1 MNIRRYICIIAVL
14 GISGLMMAQKTD
26 KVVSHTFEVDGKL
39 PAINEEMEMRTGD
52 EICSYW
58 AKNEGSK
65 KVVTA
70 SWDKDCS
77 MFLPQ
82 QSIFFNCMMK
92 AFANHYSVTLSPDII
107 WTVISQQFSH
117 YINLDPEKYRDKLV
131 NHEGKML
138 LSVDTKY
145 DLYSP
150 NVEWDDILADF
161 DKQIA
166 QNTKGNMAD
175 MMRADFSTTG
185 TTERIVSQVMLMST
199 VKSFFEFQVFYAMCG
214 IPSIT
219 IEGTPDDWRKVMKK
233 TEEFRNFDLGWW
245 VDDLTPILQEFVK
258 AAEGDA
264 KNDFWRDIVKK
275 DRPREL
281 EGLSCVDYFERIK
294 KPTCLDGWFLK
305 FMPFDTDGL
314 TPKEV
319 NFEIN
324 NMLPNVASAPFIYKT
339 IDDSGNTLHEKSMN
353 LIAGL
358 VGIDVDKKNRFMR
371 PRVGW
376 MVCESNEKSFEQ
388 KVLEGQ
394 ELKVNKMPEV
404 LKTIEYLPEIK
415 INFINEIDVPKWMS
429 TVKIDF
435 IHLYADKISKISE
448 EALKE
453 IFPDRDITVRI
464 IDDDRKFADIYIK
477 AKQSFAPED
486 YVFIRPNGYAHFPG
500 SYEDYE
506 KYIDD
511 CRSKASNPKQLPQM
525 KMRVNFIVEK
535 DGSISNITV
544 QENPDA
550 SPEHYEEA
558 KRIISGMPKW
568 KPAYR
573 EFPKDEKVKVRSK
586 KTESITVF

>member
-14 GISGLMMAQKTD
+14 GISGLMMAQKTN

-39 PAINEEMEMRTGD
+39 PAINEEMEMETG
-52 EICSYW
+52 EEAYWYW
-58 AKNEGSK
+58 ASK

-82 QSIFFNCMMK
+82 QSIFFNCMVE

-131 NHEGKML
+131 NHEGKME
-138 LSVDTKY
+138 LSVETKY

-150 NVEWDDILADF
+150 KVEWDKILSDF
-161 DKQIA
+161 DAQIA
-166 QNTKGNMAD
+166 QNTKGNIAD
-175 MMRADFSTTG
+175 VMRADFSTTG
-185 TTERIVSQVMLMST
+185 TTERIASQVMLMST
-199 VKSFFEFQVFYAMCG
+199 VKAFFSFVIFYHCG

-219 IEGTPDDWRKVMKK
+219 IEGTPDDWRKIIKK
-233 TEEFRNFDLGWW
+233 TEGFRSFDLDWW

-258 AAEGDA
+258 AAEGNA
-264 KNDFWRDIVKK
+264 NNDFWRNIVKK
-275 DRPREL
+275 DRPK
-281 EGLSCVDYFERIK
+281 GMKDSGCGGFEK
-294 KPTCLDGWFLK
+294 DATELDGWFLK
-305 FMPFDTDGL
+305 FIPFSNSGR
-314 TPKEV
+314 TPQKV
-319 NFEIN
+319 IIDSDD
-324 NMLPNVASAPFIYKT
+324 MLPNVASAPFIYKA
-339 IDDSGNTLHEKSMN
+339 IDKTGKVMSETPMN

-358 VGIDVDKKNRFMR
+358 VGIDVDQKNRFMR

-376 MVCESNEKSFEQ
+376 MVCESNEKSFEERILDITRLRVN
-388 KVLEGQ
+388 KIPE
-394 ELKVNKMPEV
+394 ELKS
-404 LKTIEYLPEIK
+404 IEYLPEIELY
-415 INFINEIDVPKWMS
+415 FMDEIDIPKWMS
-429 TVKIDF
+429 TMKIDKLSL
-435 IHLYADKISKISE
+435 HTDKISKISVE
-448 EALKE
+448 TLKE
-453 IFPDRDITVRI
+453 IFPDRDIHVE
-464 IDDDRKFADIYIK
+464 DKFGVTYTIT
-477 AKQSFAPED
+477 AKQSLAPED
-486 YVFIRPNGYAHFPG
+486 YVFIHPDRYADFPG
-500 SYEDYE
+500 SYEDYK
-506 KYIDD
+506 KYMED
-511 CRSKASNPKQLPQM
+511 CRNKASNPKQLPQM
-525 KMRVNFIVEK
+525 DMEVEFIVEK

>member
-39 PAINEEMEMRTGD
+39 PAINEEMEMETG
-52 EICSYW
+52 EEAYWYW
-58 AKNEGSK
+58 ASK

-82 QSIFFNCMMK
+82 QSIFFNCMVE

-117 YINLDPEKYRDKLV
+117 YINLDPEKYRDKFV
-131 NHEGKML
+131 NHEGKME
-138 LSVDTKY
+138 LSVETKY

-150 NVEWDDILADF
+150 KVEWDKILSDF
-161 DKQIA
+161 DAQIA
-166 QNTKGNMAD
+166 QNTKGNIAD
-175 MMRADFSTTG
+175 VMRADFSTTG
-185 TTERIVSQVMLMST
+185 TTERIASQVMLMST
-199 VKSFFEFQVFYAMCG
+199 VKAFFSFVIFYHCG

-219 IEGTPDDWRKVMKK
+219 IEGTPDDWRKIIKK
-233 TEEFRNFDLGWW
+233 TEGFRSFDLDWW

-275 DRPREL
+275 DRPK
-281 EGLSCVDYFERIK
+281 GMKDSGCGGFEK
-294 KPTCLDGWFLK
+294 DATELDGWFLK
-305 FMPFDTDGL
+305 FIPFSNSGR
-314 TPKEV
+314 TPQKV
-319 NFEIN
+319 IIDSDD
-324 NMLPNVASAPFIYKT
+324 MLPNVASAPFIYKV
-339 IDDSGNTLHEKSMN
+339 IDKTGKVMSETPMN

-358 VGIDVDKKNRFMR
+358 VGIDVDQKNRFMR

-376 MVCESNEKSFEQ
+376 MVCESNEKSFEERILDITRLRVN
-388 KVLEGQ
+388 KIPE
-394 ELKVNKMPEV
+394 ELKS
-404 LKTIEYLPEIK
+404 IEYLPEIELY
-415 INFINEIDVPKWMS
+415 FMDEIDIPKWMS
-429 TVKIDF
+429 TMKIDKLSL
-435 IHLYADKISKISE
+435 HTDKISKISVE
-448 EALKE
+448 TLKE
-453 IFPDRDITVRI
+453 IFPDRDIHVEGDKPGVTYTI
-464 IDDDRKFADIYIK
+464 T
-477 AKQSFAPED
+477 AKQSLAPED
-486 YVFIRPNGYAHFPG
+486 YVFIHPDRYADFPG
-500 SYEDYE
+500 SYEDYK
-506 KYIDD
+506 KYMED
-511 CRSKASNPKQLPQM
+511 CRNKASNPKQLPQM
-525 KMRVNFIVEK
+525 DMEVEFIVEK

-568 KPAYR
+568 EPAYR
-573 EFPKDEKVKVRSK
+573 KFPKDEKVKVRSK

>member
-14 GISGLMMAQKTD
+14 GISGLMMAQKTE

-39 PAINEEMEMRTGD
+39 PAINEEMEMETG
-52 EICSYW
+52 EEAYWYW
-58 AKNEGSK
+58 AENE
-65 KVVTA
+65 VTA

-77 MFLPQ
+77 MFLPR
-82 QSIFFNCMMK
+82 QSIFFNCMVE

-131 NHEGKML
+131 NHEGKME
-138 LSVDTKY
+138 LSVETKY

-150 NVEWDDILADF
+150 KVEWDKILSDF
-161 DKQIA
+161 DAQIA
-166 QNTKGNMAD
+166 QNTKGNIAD
-175 MMRADFSTTG
+175 VMRADFSTTG
-185 TTERIVSQVMLMST
+185 TTERIASQVMLMST
-199 VKSFFEFQVFYAMCG
+199 VKAFFSFVIFYHCG

-219 IEGTPDDWRKVMKK
+219 IEGTPDDWRKIIKK
-233 TEEFRNFDLGWW
+233 TEGFRSFDLDWW

-275 DRPREL
+275 DRPK
-281 EGLSCVDYFERIK
+281 GMKDSGCGGFEK
-294 KPTCLDGWFLK
+294 DATELDGWFLK
-305 FMPFDTDGL
+305 FIPFSNSGR
-314 TPKEV
+314 TPQKV
-319 NFEIN
+319 IIDSDD
-324 NMLPNVASAPFIYKT
+324 MLPNVASAPFIYKV
-339 IDDSGNTLHEKSMN
+339 IDKTGKVMSETPMN

-358 VGIDVDKKNRFMR
+358 VGIDVDQKNRFMR

-376 MVCESNEKSFEQ
+376 MVCESNEKSFEERILDITRLRVN
-388 KVLEGQ
+388 KIPE
-394 ELKVNKMPEV
+394 ELKS
-404 LKTIEYLPEIK
+404 IEYLPEIELY
-415 INFINEIDVPKWMS
+415 FMDEIDIPKWMS
-429 TVKIDF
+429 TMKIDKLSL
-435 IHLYADKISKISE
+435 HTDKISKISI

-453 IFPDRDITVRI
+453 IFPDRDIHVEE
-464 IDDDRKFADIYIK
+464 DKFGVTYTIT
-477 AKQSFAPED
+477 AKQSLAPED
-486 YVFIRPNGYAHFPG
+486 YVFIHPDRYADFPG
-500 SYEDYE
+500 NYKDYK
-506 KYIDD
+506 KYMED
-511 CRSKASNPKQLPQM
+511 CRNKASNPKQLPQM
-525 KMRVNFIVEK
+525 KMRVDFIVEK

-573 EFPKDEKVKVRSK
+573 VFPKDEKVKVRSK

>member
-39 PAINEEMEMRTGD
+39 PAINEEMEMETG
-52 EICSYW
+52 EEAYWYW
-58 AKNEGSK
+58 ASK

-82 QSIFFNCMMK
+82 QSIFFNCMVE

-131 NHEGKML
+131 NHEGKME
-138 LSVDTKY
+138 LSVETKY

-150 NVEWDDILADF
+150 KVEWDKILSDF
-161 DKQIA
+161 DAQIA
-166 QNTKGNMAD
+166 QNTKGNIAD
-175 MMRADFSTTG
+175 VMRADFSTTG
-185 TTERIVSQVMLMST
+185 TTERIASQVMLMST
-199 VKSFFEFQVFYAMCG
+199 VKAFFSFVIFYHCG

-219 IEGTPDDWRKVMKK
+219 IEGTPDDWRKIIKK
-233 TEEFRNFDLGWW
+233 TEGFRSFDLEWW

-258 AAEGDA
+258 AAEGNA
-264 KNDFWRDIVKK
+264 NNDFWRNIVKK
-275 DRPREL
+275 DRPK
-281 EGLSCVDYFERIK
+281 GMKDSGCGGFEK
-294 KPTCLDGWFLK
+294 DATELDGWFLK
-305 FMPFDTDGL
+305 FIPFSNSGR
-314 TPKEV
+314 TPQKV
-319 NFEIN
+319 IIDSDDI
-324 NMLPNVASAPFIYKT
+324 LPNVASAPFIYKV
-339 IDDSGNTLHEKSMN
+339 IDKTGKVMSETPMN

-358 VGIDVDKKNRFMR
+358 VGIDVDQKNRFMR

-376 MVCESNEKSFEQ
+376 MVCESNEKSFEERILDITRLRVN
-388 KVLEGQ
+388 KIPE
-394 ELKVNKMPEV
+394 ELKS
-404 LKTIEYLPEIK
+404 IEYLPEIELY
-415 INFINEIDVPKWMS
+415 FMDEIDIPKWMS
-429 TVKIDF
+429 TMKIDKLSL
-435 IHLYADKISKISE
+435 HTDKISKISE
-448 EALKE
+448 ETLKE
-453 IFPDRDITVRI
+453 IFPDRDIHVEE
-464 IDDDRKFADIYIK
+464 DKFGVTYTIT
-477 AKQSFAPED
+477 AKQSLAPED
-486 YVFIRPNGYAHFPG
+486 YVFIHPDRYADFPG

-506 KYIDD
+506 KYKDD

-525 KMRVNFIVEK
+525 DMEVEFIVEK

-573 EFPKDEKVKVRSK
+573 VFPKDEKVKVRSK

>member
-39 PAINEEMEMRTGD
+39 PAINEEMEMETG
-52 EICSYW
+52 EEAYWYW
-58 AKNEGSK
+58 ASK

-82 QSIFFNCMMK
+82 QSIFFNCMVE

-117 YINLDPEKYRDKLV
+117 YINLDPEKYRDKFV
-131 NHEGKML
+131 NHEGKME
-138 LSVDTKY
+138 LSVETKY

-150 NVEWDDILADF
+150 KVEWDKILSDF
-161 DKQIA
+161 DAQIA
-166 QNTKGNMAD
+166 QNTKGNIAD
-175 MMRADFSTTG
+175 VMRADFSTTG
-185 TTERIVSQVMLMST
+185 TTERIASQVMLMST
-199 VKSFFEFQVFYAMCG
+199 VKAFFSFVIFYHCG

-219 IEGTPDDWRKVMKK
+219 IEGTPDDWRKIIKK
-233 TEEFRNFDLGWW
+233 TEGFRSFDLEWW

-275 DRPREL
+275 DRPK
-281 EGLSCVDYFERIK
+281 GMKDSGCGGFEK
-294 KPTCLDGWFLK
+294 DATELDGWFLK
-305 FMPFDTDGL
+305 FIPFSNSGR
-314 TPKEV
+314 TPQKV
-319 NFEIN
+319 IIDSDD
-324 NMLPNVASAPFIYKT
+324 MLPNVASAPFIYKV
-339 IDDSGNTLHEKSMN
+339 IDKTGKVMSETPMN

-358 VGIDVDKKNRFMR
+358 VGIDVDQKNRFMR

-376 MVCESNEKSFEQ
+376 MVCESNEKSFEERILDITRLRVN
-388 KVLEGQ
+388 KIPE
-394 ELKVNKMPEV
+394 ELKS
-404 LKTIEYLPEIK
+404 IEYLPEIELY
-415 INFINEIDVPKWMS
+415 FMDEIDIPKWMS
-429 TVKIDF
+429 TMKIDKLSL
-435 IHLYADKISKISE
+435 HTDKISKISVE
-448 EALKE
+448 TLKE
-453 IFPDRDITVRI
+453 IFPDRDIHVEGDKPGVTYTI
-464 IDDDRKFADIYIK
+464 T
-477 AKQSFAPED
+477 AKQSLAPED
-486 YVFIRPNGYAHFPG
+486 YVFIHPDRYADFPG
-500 SYEDYE
+500 SYEDYK
-506 KYIDD
+506 KYMED
-511 CRSKASNPKQLPQM
+511 CRNKASNPKQLPQM
-525 KMRVNFIVEK
+525 DMEVEFIVEK

-568 KPAYR
+568 EPAYR
-573 EFPKDEKVKVRSK
+573 KFPKDEKVKVRSK

>member
-39 PAINEEMEMRTGD
+39 PAINEEMEMETG
-52 EICSYW
+52 EEAYWYW
-58 AKNEGSK
+58 ASK

-70 SWDKDCS
+70 SWNKDCS

-82 QSIFFNCMMK
+82 QSIFFNCMVE

-131 NHEGKML
+131 NHEGKME
-138 LSVDTKY
+138 LSVETKY

-150 NVEWDDILADF
+150 KVEWDKILSDF
-161 DKQIA
+161 DAQIA
-166 QNTKGNMAD
+166 KNTKGNMAD

-258 AAEGDA
+258 AAEGNA
-264 KNDFWRDIVKK
+264 NNDFWRNIVKK
-275 DRPREL
+275 DRPK
-281 EGLSCVDYFERIK
+281 GMKDSGCGGFEK
-294 KPTCLDGWFLK
+294 DATELDGWFLK
-305 FMPFDTDGL
+305 FIPFSNSGR
-314 TPKEV
+314 TPQKV
-319 NFEIN
+319 IIDSDD
-324 NMLPNVASAPFIYKT
+324 MLPNVASAPFIYKA
-339 IDDSGNTLHEKSMN
+339 IDKTGKVMSETPMN

-358 VGIDVDKKNRFMR
+358 VGIDVDQKNRFMR

-404 LKTIEYLPEIK
+404 LKTIEYLPKIK

-464 IDDDRKFADIYIK
+464 IDDDRKFANIYIK

-486 YVFIRPNGYAHFPG
+486 YVFICPDKYAYFPG

-511 CRSKASNPKQLPQM
+511 CRSKASNPRQLPQM
-525 KMRVNFIVEK
+525 NMEVEFIVEK

-568 KPAYR
+568 EPAYR
-573 EFPKDEKVKVRSK
+573 KFPKDEIKIVRSK
-586 KTESITVF
+586 KTRSITVF

>member
-39 PAINEEMEMRTGD
+39 PAINEEMEMETG
-52 EICSYW
+52 EEAYWYW
-58 AKNEGSK
+58 ASK

-82 QSIFFNCMMK
+82 QSIFFNCMVE

-131 NHEGKML
+131 NHEGKME
-138 LSVDTKY
+138 LSVETKY

-150 NVEWDDILADF
+150 KVEWDKILSDF
-161 DKQIA
+161 DAQIA
-166 QNTKGNMAD
+166 QNTKGNIAD
-175 MMRADFSTTG
+175 VMRADFSTTG
-185 TTERIVSQVMLMST
+185 TTERIASQVMLMST
-199 VKSFFEFQVFYAMCG
+199 VKAFFSFVIFYHCG

-219 IEGTPDDWRKVMKK
+219 IEGTPDDWRKIIKK
-233 TEEFRNFDLGWW
+233 TEGFRSFDLEWW

-258 AAEGDA
+258 AAEGNA
-264 KNDFWRDIVKK
+264 NNDFWRNIVKK
-275 DRPREL
+275 DRPK
-281 EGLSCVDYFERIK
+281 GMKDSGCGGFEK
-294 KPTCLDGWFLK
+294 DATELDGWFLK
-305 FMPFDTDGL
+305 FIPFSNSGR
-314 TPKEV
+314 TPQKV
-319 NFEIN
+319 IIDSDD
-324 NMLPNVASAPFIYKT
+324 MLPNVAGAPFIYKA
-339 IDDSGNTLHEKSMN
+339 IDKTGKVMSETPMN

-358 VGIDVDKKNRFMR
+358 VGIDVDQKNRFMR

-376 MVCESNEKSFEQ
+376 MVCESNEKSFEERILDITRLRVN
-388 KVLEGQ
+388 KIPE
-394 ELKVNKMPEV
+394 ELKS
-404 LKTIEYLPEIK
+404 IEYLPEIELY
-415 INFINEIDVPKWMS
+415 FMDEIDIPKWMS
-429 TVKIDF
+429 TMKIDKLSL
-435 IHLYADKISKISE
+435 HTDKISKISI

-453 IFPDRDITVRI
+453 IFPDRDIHVE
-464 IDDDRKFADIYIK
+464 DKFGVTYTIT
-477 AKQSFAPED
+477 AKQSLAPEY
-486 YVFIRPNGYAHFPG
+486 YVFIHPDRYADFPG
-500 SYEDYE
+500 SYEDYK
-506 KYIDD
+506 KYMED
-511 CRSKASNPKQLPQM
+511 CRNKASNPKQLPQM
-525 KMRVNFIVEK
+525 DMEVEFIVEK

-568 KPAYR
+568 EPAYR
-573 EFPKDEKVKVRSK
+573 KFPKDEIKIVRSK
-586 KTESITVF
+586 KTRSITVF

>member
-39 PAINEEMEMRTGD
+39 PAINEEMEMETG
-52 EICSYW
+52 EEAYWYW
-58 AKNEGSK
+58 ASK

-82 QSIFFNCMMK
+82 QSIFFNCMVE

-117 YINLDPEKYRDKLV
+117 YINLDPEKYRDKFV
-131 NHEGKML
+131 NHEGKME
-138 LSVDTKY
+138 LSVETKY

-150 NVEWDDILADF
+150 KVEWDKILSDF
-161 DKQIA
+161 DAQIA
-166 QNTKGNMAD
+166 KNTKGNMAD

-185 TTERIVSQVMLMST
+185 TTERIASQVMLMST
-199 VKSFFEFQVFYAMCG
+199 VKAFFSFVIFYHCG

-219 IEGTPDDWRKVMKK
+219 IEGTPDDWRKIIKK
-233 TEEFRNFDLGWW
+233 TEGFRSFDLEWW

-258 AAEGDA
+258 AAEGNA
-264 KNDFWRDIVKK
+264 NNDFWRNIVKK
-275 DRPREL
+275 DRPK
-281 EGLSCVDYFERIK
+281 GMKDSGCGGFEK
-294 KPTCLDGWFLK
+294 DATELDGWFLK
-305 FMPFDTDGL
+305 FIPFSNSGR
-314 TPKEV
+314 TPQKV
-319 NFEIN
+319 IIDSDD
-324 NMLPNVASAPFIYKT
+324 MLPNVASAPFIYKV
-339 IDDSGNTLHEKSMN
+339 IDKTDKVMSETPMN

-358 VGIDVDKKNRFMR
+358 VGIDVDQKNRFMR

-376 MVCESNEKSFEQ
+376 MVCESNEKSFEERILDITRLRVN
-388 KVLEGQ
+388 KIPE
-394 ELKVNKMPEV
+394 ELKS
-404 LKTIEYLPEIK
+404 IEYLPEIELY
-415 INFINEIDVPKWMS
+415 FMDEIDIPKWMS
-429 TVKIDF
+429 TMKIDKLSL
-435 IHLYADKISKISE
+435 HTDKISKISE

-453 IFPDRDITVRI
+453 IFPDRDIHVEEDKPGVTYTI
-464 IDDDRKFADIYIK
+464 T
-477 AKQSFAPED
+477 AKQSLAPED
-486 YVFIRPNGYAHFPG
+486 YVFIHPDRYADFPG
-500 SYEDYE
+500 NYKDYK
-506 KYIDD
+506 KYMED
-511 CRSKASNPKQLPQM
+511 CRNKASNPKQLPQM
-525 KMRVNFIVEK
+525 DMEVEFIVEK